1 MLTCCVLAF
10 FGVSLLSLTV
20 NSLEMSSSADIG
32 RSEFNIFGL
41 PFVWLNTQSWLCTS
55 AEVGGNIHGSLK
67 QTLWFKGQLILLL
80 ECLKRRTEIPERGLS
95 GSR

>member
-41 PFVWLNTQSWLCTS
+41 PFVWLIPKAGYAL
-55 AEVGGNIHGSLK
+55 VLK
-67 QTLWFKGQLILLL
+67 WGEAFMAH
-80 ECLKRRTEIPERGLS
+80 
-95 GSR
+95 